1 MTITNSHTLWC
12 SLKAARSCKQQPI
25 SKPTP
30 RPTVRPSTKKPDLIL
45 VQQSNGTIT
54 LPDQVFLIL
63 INQWISQG
71 ELGPSKTS
79 HSSCQHC
86 QHYSR
91 ADQDL
96 ENLVVIS
103 VEQEEAVRPGK
114 IVIGISIF
122 VIINIII
129 FVIINITIFI
139 KKHYHLHNHKHHH
152 LLLSGTQDHLDLGQ
166 PLAPALAILVITRKF
181 CFDVNCFRILCVTL
195 QVSVLV
201 FWAPALCKI

>member
-1 MTITNSHTLWC
+1 MTITNSHTSWC

-63 INQWISQG
+63 INKWISYG

-114 IVIGISIF
+114 IVISISIF

-139 KKHYHLHNHKHHH
+139 KNIIIFVIITITILSSQVRRTISTWVNLWR
-152 LLLSGTQDHLDLGQ
+152 LLW
-166 PLAPALAILVITRKF
+166 R
-181 CFDVNCFRILCVTL
+181 
-195 QVSVLV
+195 
-201 FWAPALCKI
+201 FW